1 MKLTNE
7 LNNEIIILLQQV
19 SGIIDI
25 DLEKSKILLL
35 SNIVKKYN
43 LKLKIGI

>member
-35 SNIVKKYN
+35 SNIVNKYN
-43 LKLKIGI
+43 LY

>member
-7 LNNEIIILLQQV
+7 ITNEIIILLQHV

>member
-25 DLEKSKILLL
+25 DSGKIENLVIKQYSKQI
-35 SNIVKKYN
+35 
-43 LKLKIGI
+43 

>member
-7 LNNEIIILLQQV
+7 LTNEIIILLQQV

-25 DLEKSKILLL
+25 DLENSKILLL
-35 SNIVKKYN
+35 SNIVNKYN
-43 LKLKIGI
+43 LY

>member
-7 LNNEIIILLQQV
+7 LTNEIIILLQQV